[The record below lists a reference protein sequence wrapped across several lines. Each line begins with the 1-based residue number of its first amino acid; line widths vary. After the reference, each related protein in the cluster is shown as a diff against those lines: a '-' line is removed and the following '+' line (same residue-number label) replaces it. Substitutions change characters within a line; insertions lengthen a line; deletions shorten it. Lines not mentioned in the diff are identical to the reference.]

1 MTYSSFL
8 EVIDYYFENRKLLIN
23 KKNVHTFNLVIIA
36 KVTTKELNKSYD
48 ISYNYISSNKEYDNL
63 WKIDIK
69 SKSDIKIW
77 LHTELFKMNNY
88 SNKFT
93 YSSQISSFSYGDE
106 IKFEINIFNEKQQIN
121 PESIQW
127 LPLVITDNISNSFE
141 ANKFITNQK
150 FDPLRCNELELQ
162 ALIWEE
168 VSDIDNNILLKDF
181 INVFKKFFLIKN
193 IFTYTSKHTFYKIKI
208 IPKKEGIFHKNKYLF
223 YGLNIIDYDQ
233 PLRNEIQS
241 IYLMNT
247 NYYNKIMDIRIGTE
261 IIFYIT
267 DYKS

>member
-1 MTYSSFL
+1 M
-8 EVIDYYFENRKLLIN
+8 
-23 KKNVHTFNLVIIA
+23 IIA

-77 LHTELFKMNNY
+77 LHTELFKMNNF
-88 SNKFT
+88 SKKFT

-106 IKFEINIFNEKQQIN
+106 IKFEINIFNENQQIN

-127 LPLVITDNISNSFE
+127 LPPVITDNISNIFE

-168 VSDIDNNILLKDF
+168 ISDINNNILLKDF
-181 INVFKKFFLIKN
+181 INDFNKFFIIKN

-223 YGLNIIDYDQ
+223 YDLNIIGYDQ

-247 NYYNKIMDIRIGTE
+247 NCYNKIMDIRIGTV